1 MVNAIQPISPSR
13 IEPTRLAPKLE
24 DTLAPAQDGKLNFG
38 SIVGGAL
45 DQLATSDAK
54 AALASQAAATGD
66 VASVGEYMVAAT
78 EAQLTAELTVAVRN
92 RAIEAFNDIMRM
104 QI

>member
-1 MVNAIQPISPSR
+1 MVNALQPISPSR
-13 IEPTRLAPKLE
+13 IEPSRLAPKLE
-24 DTLAPAQDGKLNFG
+24 ETLSPLDEEGGGFANL
-38 SIVGGAL
+38 IGGAL
-45 DQLATSDAK
+45 DQLATADYR
-54 AALASQAAATGD
+54 AAQASKAAATGD
-66 VASVGEYMVAAT
+66 VASVGEYMVAAS